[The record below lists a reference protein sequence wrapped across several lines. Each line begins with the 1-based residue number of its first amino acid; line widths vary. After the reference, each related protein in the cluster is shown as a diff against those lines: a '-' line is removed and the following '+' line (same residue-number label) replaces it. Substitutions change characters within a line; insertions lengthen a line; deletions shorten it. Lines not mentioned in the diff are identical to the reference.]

1 MAKIAMTC
9 PFSNKICRDCAVYR
23 GSHYYLC
30 FKKEYRGCL
39 LGENGKAAK
48 EKTVYGVQDFTFDV
62 PAEILSSQTV
72 ITDVEDIV
80 EAEEFGK
87 YKERREG

>member
-1 MAKIAMTC
+1 MAKVSMVC
-9 PFSNKICRDCAVYR
+9 PFSNKMCKDCAVYR

-39 LGENGKAAK
+39 LGDNGKGSK
-48 EKTVYGVQDFTFDV
+48 EKTVYGMKDLKVEV
-62 PAEILSSQTV
+62 PDDILKNRNV
-72 ITDVEDIV
+72 LTDVEDMI

-87 YKERREG
+87 FQKKA

>member
-9 PFSNKICRDCAVYR
+9 PFSNRICRDCAVYR

-39 LGENGKAAK
+39 VGDNGKSSD
-48 EKTVYGVQDFTFDV
+48 KTVYGVKDFEVDV
-62 PAEILSSQTV
+62 PAEILGSRKI
-72 ITDVEDIV
+72 ITDVEVMLED
-80 EAEEFGK
+80 EEFGK
-87 YKERREG
+87 FQKKT